1 MILRSKSESEVR
13 CWYANINKSH
23 SWIYEKMW
31 FIKIPQ
37 NLCKQK
43 CNLWLVLVC
52 DKIIISKHY
61 FLTPFIIIVEYEIY
75 NFHIFLQ
82 LFRKF

>member
-13 CWYANINKSH
+13 CWCANINKSH

-43 CNLWLVLVC
+43 FFFTYSEKSICW
-52 DKIIISKHY
+52 SR
-61 FLTPFIIIVEYEIY
+61 EI
-75 NFHIFLQ
+75 
-82 LFRKF
+82 